1 MNVDPGEIVCALE
14 NVPGVLGV
22 YALSPREKLAEH
34 IAAFVHIE
42 DTSMRARAE
51 AHYALLRYW
60 RHEECARIN
69 LCATLPSRA
78 ALDPVEISESERRGL
93 AARLAE
99 RARKLTEERA
109 EEDKRANEAQAQAAR
124 QSPTENMLG
133 PWWRSQGA
141 RRASVLIVDDGLDL
155 SSAALL
161 AFPDGDIVVASRIS
175 SAMAHLRAR
184 GFDLVICRSPWAF
197 HGFGLLSEI
206 RRARE
211 KVQID
216 LAVFVVVDED
226 GLRVARDQ
234 ASDYAGCWLAPVKPE
249 TMRAARESFYRG
261 SVGGPREI
269 RIKGP
274 SVVIRPHQEAKR
286 IRAHLARTSEAEI
299 STAAAAA
306 QAARAATLAKPAL
319 SRVLVV
325 DDDDA
330 TKSLQREWSP
340 SMHVIVTDDAFVAL
354 EKIAMDEAIDL
365 VLCSATLR
373 TAGDQ
378 LVYRLLWNSR
388 PNIKARCALI
398 YSPDTVPA
406 SVREGRSTTALPRPV
421 TMDAIRDLMRA
432 RSKM

>member
-1 MNVDPGEIVCALE
+1 MDVDPGEIACALE

-22 YALSPREKLAEH
+22 YATSPRERLAEQ
-34 IAAFVHIE
+34 ITAFVQL
-42 DTSMRARAE
+42 DATSTRTRAE

-60 RHEECARIN
+60 RHEECARIS
-69 LCATLPSRA
+69 LCATLPSRVR
-78 ALDPVEISESERRGL
+78 LDPVEISESERRDL

-99 RARKLTEERA
+99 RARTLAGERA
-109 EEDKRANEAQAQAAR
+109 EEDERANEACAHAAR
-124 QSPTENMLG
+124 RSPIENALV
-133 PWWRSQGA
+133 PFWRTQEWA
-141 RRASVLIVDDGLDL
+141 RRASVLIVDDGDEL

-175 SAMAHLRAR
+175 SAMSHLRAR

-197 HGFGLLSEI
+197 HGFGLLAEI
-206 RRARE
+206 RRSRE
-211 KVQID
+211 RLQMD

-261 SVGGPREI
+261 SVRSVGSGPRLT
-269 RIKGP
+269 
-274 SVVIRPHQEAKR
+274 RPNQEAAR
-286 IRAHLARTSEAEI
+286 IRAHMTRTIEAEL
-299 STAAAAA
+299 AAAATA
-306 QAARAATLAKPAL
+306 ADAARAATLAKPARA
-319 SRVLVV
+319 RVLVV

-330 TKSLQREWSP
+330 AKSLEREFSP
-340 SMHVIVTDDAFVAL
+340 SLHVVVTDDAFVAL
-354 EKIAMDEAIDL
+354 DKIAMDDAIDL

-378 LVYRLLWNSR
+378 LVYRLLWNAR
-388 PNIKARCALI
+388 PKIKARCALI

-406 SVREGRSTTALPRPV
+406 SVREGRSTAALPRPV

-432 RSKM
+432 RSKT